1 MSEGSPEGMFS
12 MTEVRQEHA
21 ELPSTCPMPGS
32 QGQAYLPEACP
43 GAQGPA
49 ELGEELWASTATILV
64 SITRLL

>member
-1 MSEGSPEGMFS
+1 MFS

-43 GAQGPA
+43 GVFRALLSWVKSSGPPQKPF
-49 ELGEELWASTATILV
+49 WP
-64 SITRLL
+64 RLPAMESSECNL